1 MFRVNRDVQI
11 ISLISKERRDIS
23 SSTRNIVIRVLQTLF
38 NLYSYNQKTNS
49 HKPSYTR
56 RPQIRA
62 IYTYVRCTK
71 AITNNQD
78 IRPLVT
84 VKVLLAINSG
94 MTTWILM
101 IKVALES
108 THQTVSNDIS
118 YIIWRS
124 IFIEIQAYQCSNII
138 SYFLKLA

>member
-1 MFRVNRDVQI
+1 MGLERYNIMFRVNRDIQI

-23 SSTRNIVIRVLQTLF
+23 SGTRSIVIRVLQTLF
-38 NLYSYNQKTNS
+38 NLYSYNQWTNS
-49 HKPSYTR
+49 HKPSYTEKL
-56 RPQIRA
+56 QIRA
-62 IYTYVRCTK
+62 IHTYVGYIK

-84 VKVLLAINSG
+84 VKVLLAINLE

-118 YIIWRS
+118 YII
-124 IFIEIQAYQCSNII
+124 
-138 SYFLKLA
+138 